1 MPKTFPPAIR
11 VSLTRFIIMSE
22 PEVQKADGCS
32 AFFSI
37 VTVVL
42 VAFLIIGLYNL
53 LQPNEPDSPT
63 SAIDEG
69 RVEKVKE
76 YEAENADYLDKIDS
90 YHSERN
96 SSLQGV
102 MEKVSEG
109 YRSIPQPGN

>member
-1 MPKTFPPAIR
+1 
-11 VSLTRFIIMSE
+11 MSE

-32 AFFSI
+32 SFFSLFTVGI
-37 VTVVL
+37 V
-42 VAFLIIGLYNL
+42 AILIVGLYNL

-69 RVEKVKE
+69 RFEKVKE
-76 YEAENADYLDKIDS
+76 YEAENADYLEKIDS

-102 MEKVSEG
+102 MKNVSEG